1 MENCNSPKEAYNY
14 LFFEL
19 TNSVS
24 EREATNILKIFF
36 QDLFN
41 IHNPKSLD
49 DWYDSLDAQKCNL
62 YAARLID
69 GEPIQYI
76 TAVTNFFGYHFKV
89 NRHVLIPRPETEE
102 LVNWILEDLQKSH
115 KQLDV
120 LDVGTGS
127 GCIAI
132 TLKLKKPALRMF
144 AIDENL
150 DTLNVA
156 RINAKR
162 LDAMVQC
169 MKIDFTD
176 KELWE
181 SIIKVDI
188 LVSNP
193 PYITQSEKKNMTDS
207 VIHYEPDL
215 ALFVDDQNPLLF
227 YSLIAEFAKTH
238 LKKNGSIYLELNEF
252 RASDV
257 CQLFE
262 DKGYKDITL
271 KNDMQG
277 KSRMLRVRR

>member
-1 MENCNSPKEAYNY
+1 MENCKTPQEAYKY

-19 TNSVS
+19 TNRVS
-24 EREATNILKIFF
+24 EREAASVLKIFF
-36 QDLFN
+36 TDLFN
-41 IHNPKSLD
+41 IHNPKSTNE
-49 DWYDSLDAQKCNL
+49 WYDSLDAQKCKL

-76 TAVTNFFGYHFKV
+76 TAVSNFYGYHFKV

-102 LVNWILEDLQKSH
+102 LVSWILDDLGQHK

-120 LDVGTGS
+120 LDIGTGS

-132 TLKLKKPALRMF
+132 TLKLKKPQLRMF

-169 MKIDFTD
+169 MKIDFTN

-181 SIIKVDI
+181 SLIKVDVI
-188 LVSNP
+188 VSNP
-193 PYITQSEKKNMTDS
+193 PYIPHSEKDKMTDS
-207 VIHYEPDL
+207 VIHYEPDV
-215 ALFVDDQNPLLF
+215 ALFVDDKNPLLF
-227 YSLIAEFAKTH
+227 YSLIAGFAKTH
-238 LKKNGSIYLELNEF
+238 LKENGSIFLELNEY
-252 RASDV
+252 RAADV
-257 CQLFE
+257 CRLFE
-262 DKGYKDITL
+262 ESGYSDITL

-277 KSRMLRVRR
+277 KSRMLCVRK